1 MAPRPTPY
9 DVAFGAEAEE
19 RFARIRASLASGGR
33 DAHDAD
39 AFVLD
44 REVITYLRELVPE
57 EGVGEGIAQHVA
69 LLHHAYLYWAEG
81 GWLVRPSRH
90 RAGQLL
96 GAAPASQSSAEG
108 AALPLAFYLQ
118 LPERLVWGEL
128 EPGQPHQ
135 PLDGVFVR
143 PWPRDG
149 DFLLAIFGLHAD
161 REGFSVVDAD
171 GYREADLVRAD
182 GSALFSPT
190 LPGGAA
196 AGLFSIVGGEELLE
210 LAVRSAA
217 LIPEAMACASA
228 SHRPHVA
235 VELS

>member
-1 MAPRPTPY
+1 MASRPTPY

-19 RFARIRASLASGGR
+19 RFARIHASLASGGR
-33 DAHDAD
+33 DAHDED

-44 REVITYLRELVPE
+44 REVVTYLRELIPE
-57 EGVGEGIAQHVA
+57 EGVGEGMAQHVA

-81 GWLVRPSRH
+81 GWLIRLSKR
-90 RAGQLL
+90 RAAELL
-96 GAAPASQSSAEG
+96 GPAPASPAPAEG
-108 AALPLAFYLQ
+108 EALPRAFYLQ

-135 PLDGVFVR
+135 PLDGLFVR

-149 DFLLAIFGLHAD
+149 AFLLAIFGLHAG

-171 GYREADLVRAD
+171 GYRETDLVRAD
-182 GSALFSPT
+182 GAELFSPT

-196 AGLFSIVGGEELLE
+196 AGLYSIVGGEELLE
-210 LAVRSAA
+210 LAARSAA
-217 LIPEAMACASA
+217 LLPEAVACDGSA
-228 SHRPHVA
+228 HRPHIA